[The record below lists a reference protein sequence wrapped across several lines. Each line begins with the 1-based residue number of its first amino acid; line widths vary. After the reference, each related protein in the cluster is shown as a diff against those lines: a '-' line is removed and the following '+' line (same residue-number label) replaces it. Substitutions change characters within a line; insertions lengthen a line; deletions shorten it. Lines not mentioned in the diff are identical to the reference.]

1 MAHRSIDEDS
11 AEQVIAHLHCIWTD
25 ESLKKH
31 PDLPEH
37 LDMLVTESTDPL
49 EICTAIMD
57 FEAEPRVK
65 KLFPGCKLDDL
76 DWTFTIHFQVAGEIA
91 EAYLAGE

>member
-1 MAHRSIDEDS
+1 MAHHSIDEDS

-25 ESLKKH
+25 EPLKKH

-37 LDMLVTESTDPL
+37 LDMLVIESADPL
-49 EICTAIMD
+49 AICKAIMD

-76 DWTFTIHFQVAGEIA
+76 DWKFTLHFQVAGEIA

>member
-11 AEQVIAHLHCIWTD
+11 AEQVIARLHCIWTD

-49 EICTAIMD
+49 EICKAIMD
-57 FEAEPRVK
+57 FEAEPCVK

-76 DWTFTIHFQVAGEIA
+76 DWTFTLHFRVAGEIA

>member
-11 AEQVIAHLHCIWTD
+11 AEQVIARLHCIWTD

-49 EICTAIMD
+49 EICKAIMD

-65 KLFPGCKLDDL
+65 KLFPRCKLDDL
-76 DWTFTIHFQVAGEIA
+76 DWTFTLHFRVAGEIA

>member
-25 ESLKKH
+25 KSLKKH

-37 LDMLVTESTDPL
+37 LDMLVTESADPL
-49 EICTAIMD
+49 VICTAIMD

-76 DWTFTIHFQVAGEIA
+76 DWTFTLHFQVAGEIA